1 MCDKVKRV
9 RLSPPDNRLPNQP
22 TDVQGVWG
30 GGGEKGREVPPPWSF
45 SEFFLNDKTSTPEVF
60 CSCSFIPRAHF
71 ETSLVTVS
79 YYDYEIW
86 RQKQVVKPFFSES
99 ACLFNFIQE

>member
-9 RLSPPDNRLPNQP
+9 RLSPPDNGLPNQR

-30 GGGEKGREVPPPWSF
+30 GGGKGREVPPPWGF

-60 CSCSFIPRAHF
+60 CSCSFIPCAHF

-99 ACLFNFIQE
+99 ACLFNFFQE

>member
-30 GGGEKGREVPPPWSF
+30 GGGGGKGGGGAPPPPPPPPGPGGATPLR
-45 SEFFLNDKTSTPEVF
+45 FF
-60 CSCSFIPRAHF
+60 
-71 ETSLVTVS
+71 
-79 YYDYEIW
+79 
-86 RQKQVVKPFFSES
+86 
-99 ACLFNFIQE
+99 

>member
-22 TDVQGVWG
+22 TDVQGVCGG
-30 GGGEKGREVPPPWSF
+30 GGGEKGREVPLPWSF

-86 RQKQVVKPFFSES
+86 RQKQVVISFF
-99 ACLFNFIQE
+99 